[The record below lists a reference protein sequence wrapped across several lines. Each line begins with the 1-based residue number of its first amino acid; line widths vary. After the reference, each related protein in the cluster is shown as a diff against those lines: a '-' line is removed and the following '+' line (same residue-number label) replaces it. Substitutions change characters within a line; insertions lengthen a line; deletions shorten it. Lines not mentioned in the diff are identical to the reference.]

1 MVNDICAA
9 DEKNNLLVKF
19 ADDITVTVLVR
30 NGKDCLFR
38 GKQHE
43 RLVEKELH
51 ESQPAK
57 DLGDDMIIH
66 GKTSKP
72 KPQPLQDIKKKNLS
86 NYLV

>member
-30 NGKDCLFR
+30 N

-72 KPQPLQDIKKKNLS
+72 KPQPLQNIKKKNLS